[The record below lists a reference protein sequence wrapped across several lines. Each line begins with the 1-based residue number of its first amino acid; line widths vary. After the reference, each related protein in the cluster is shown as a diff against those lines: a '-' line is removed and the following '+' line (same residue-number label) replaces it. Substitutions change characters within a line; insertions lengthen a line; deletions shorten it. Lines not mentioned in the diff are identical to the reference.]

1 MGGGGQAGVRSRR
14 DCARRSSRGA
24 TWTWCTPPPRGTSPP
39 RPTAWPRLSSPRPNL
54 LAQPAS
60 RPPPAG
66 HCGVRSWRWLAL
78 WAARGTGPPCIRQG
92 SHTWSKDEQAVRGR
106 SELPPSLPPSLVS
119 LSLCLYLSL
128 SDSLRREIVRR
139 SRYLCRAEAQW
150 IKKVACYQ
158 ATREAACNEV
168 TPLAQQTE
176 QRSHHPTH
184 GSESRIKC
192 SNLLINC
199 CRFNG

>member
-1 MGGGGQAGVRSRR
+1 M
-14 DCARRSSRGA
+14 
-24 TWTWCTPPPRGTSPP
+24 
-39 RPTAWPRLSSPRPNL
+39 
-54 LAQPAS
+54 
-60 RPPPAG
+60 
-66 HCGVRSWRWLAL
+66 
-78 WAARGTGPPCIRQG
+78 
-92 SHTWSKDEQAVRGR
+92 RGR

-199 CRFNG
+199 CRFNGLMPRRASSLGARTPCRQPSRPKLSLLRCPSCLGSAWTGSSANFVSE